1 MKLKDIITSQ
11 NHQIAKLQNLTNQQK
26 AQIENLE
33 NQLTTCR
40 ARDDKFTKKIQE
52 QENEN
57 NRIQRELDRT
67 NEMLKSERELNRILM
82 EQNDDLQRLASAVAK

>member
-82 EQNDDLQRLASAVAK
+82 EQNDDL